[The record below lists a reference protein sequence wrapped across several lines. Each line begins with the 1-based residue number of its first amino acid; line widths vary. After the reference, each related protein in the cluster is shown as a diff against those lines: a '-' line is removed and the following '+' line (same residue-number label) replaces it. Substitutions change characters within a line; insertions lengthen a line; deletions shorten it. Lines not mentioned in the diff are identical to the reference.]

1 MASLITDGKETL
13 PQGSKFKDDIM
24 GIIKK
29 QNLISSWA
37 ESKTWAWA
45 LLSPSPVPVS
55 IPSTQFTQQLPTTQ
69 KSAVTPTST
78 VTSKPTVTPTS
89 TVTSKPTVTPTS
101 TVKPTITTTTKQV
114 SVQQQ
119 PKTISGSVEKE
130 ITSQTNNES
139 IRTKPA
145 SLVNAELRA
154 KNEAW
159 LKKYNE
165 EKNARIAKEQA
176 WQMTTTTKLWESGML
191 NLTDDQTAAMKMQEV
206 TGLRQSD
213 IATNEADRNR
223 TLEAG
228 KQALDE
234 FRNVVGIDKDGN
246 VDMNRKWSIGA
257 TLQRDFDDYKKQQ
270 TELSKGYESTRKS
283 RVSSQMRANLLARGV
298 DISKIPQEQLIA
310 LSDEVGAKAFE
321 DIYNNK
327 QNTLNAITA
336 KQDAV
341 TARLNDLKEK
351 WLIAEDKYNTL
362 KATVESQFEKTRND
376 IQRNYVNDIFWIT
389 DTAKA
394 KKEAKQ
400 TAAFNALESML
411 KAVPSTDA
419 PALRE
424 RFLALV
430 DKGVNVTDI
439 IKAVGADTQFKE
451 LAKKLAESTQ
461 ESEWVKA
468 QLSASKTQAE
478 IDKLRADANKA
489 QKQWQA
495 SLISASKKWSSSSS
509 TKVPY
514 SNQPLT
520 LTEISTLKKD
530 FPNINFSWMTKWQ
543 AMNIVNQGQVPA
555 GQ

>member
-1 MASLITDGKETL
+1 MKQDLKASSME
-13 PQGSKFKDDIM
+13 
-24 GIIKK
+24 
-29 QNLISSWA
+29 N
-37 ESKTWAWA
+37 KTWAWA
-45 LLSPSPVPVS
+45 LQTPAPAS
-55 IPSTQFTQQLPTTQ
+55 IPNTQFNL
-69 KSAVTPTST
+69 PTST
-78 VTSKPTVTPTS
+78 TSTQGIRTPNIRKTTTATTTPVVTAQTQAPVVTTQTQTPVVSKP
-89 TVTSKPTVTPTS
+89 KPVATT
-101 TVKPTITTTTKQV
+101 TTTTKAKAKV
-114 SVQQQ
+114 EQ

-130 ITSQTNNES
+130 ITSQTNNEW
-139 IRTKPA
+139 IRTKPQIDLTDEQVRA
-145 SLVNAELRA
+145 RNAELKA

-165 EKNARIAKEQA
+165 EKNARVAKEQ
-176 WQMTTTTKLWESGML
+176 QSPTTQLGEAGML
-191 NLTDDQTAAMKMQEV
+191 KLDDDQTAAMKMQEV

-213 IATNEADRNR
+213 IATNEADRDR
-223 TLEAG
+223 TLKAG
-228 KQALDE
+228 EQALDN
-234 FRNVVGIDKDGN
+234 FRNVVGIDKDWN

-341 TARLNDLKEK
+341 TSKLNELKQQG
-351 WLIAEDKYNTL
+351 LIAEDKYNTL

-389 DTAKA
+389 DTAKT

-430 DKGVNVTDI
+430 DKWVNVTDI
-439 IKAVGADTQFKE
+439 IKAVGADSQFKA
-451 LAKKLAESTQ
+451 LAKKLAETTQ
-461 ESEWVKA
+461 EVEWAKA
-468 QLSASKTQAE
+468 QLSANKTQAE
-478 IDKLRADANKA
+478 IDKLRADAIKA
-489 QKQWQA
+489 QQQWQA
-495 SLISASKKWSSSSS
+495 SLMSASKKWSSSS

-514 SNQPLT
+514 NDQPVSV
-520 LTEISTLKKD
+520 TEATAIKEKFNVD
-530 FPNINFSWMTKWQ
+530 VVWMTKGQ
-543 AMNIVNQGQVPA
+543 AIKAINQWPVPA
-555 GQ
+555 WQ